1 MLHCLM
7 STRRSLLIRSMLLA
21 TAAGT
26 ASAAVLLPREVR
38 ADATADADSTG
49 FCPFYC
55 DVAVVG
61 AGAAGLTAAVTAA
74 QTGARV
80 LVLEKMRMVG
90 GNSILA
96 EDALTAVD
104 DQRGK
109 QWSDDAKREILA
121 EKHALLAEMRRR
133 GRTINA
139 ELDEELID
147 DSLAAVQW
155 LQSIGCD
162 LETSETR
169 PGSRHV
175 REYRAKEGLSL
186 GSEVIGELLARAEVA
201 GVPVITNAR
210 VVQLTQEPSMHIDL
224 EALTMSGRRIKVHA
238 KTVILATGGYAG
250 SLDVVRRN
258 CPNCPQLL
266 TTNVAGATGDGIWL
280 AENLGAAIVDRD
292 AVMLH
297 PTTHALTGT
306 LISKPL
312 RKAGAILVNSKGK
325 RFTNEL
331 DVPENVARAVLAQ
344 PGGWAWLIG
353 DSSHFDSVLFERL
366 TATASITREYSIA
379 RLADSLNIDLSD
391 LGETLEYCRITGA
404 TSGRLPARFRP
415 LNSLRRPILLF
426 ASARPFMGLWA
437 AFVWMQM
444 HMSLTARGE
453 SFQRFSLRATLSAVF
468 TAAFALTILVLS
480 APSFSAVSPAKM
492 QRQKHL
498 RHPKLLRPFNAPR
511 HRPRRPISRHRPIR
525 SLTPTIRKQKP
536 TAGDPTCT
544 ICNAA
549 RALPYCGVEHLLT
562 ANRTAQ

>member
-379 RLADSLNIDLSD
+379 RL
-391 LGETLEYCRITGA
+391 
-404 TSGRLPARFRP
+404 PARFRP
-415 LNSLRRPILLF
+415 LNSSRRPILLF

-468 TAAFALTILVLS
+468 TAACALTTLASS
-480 APSFSAVSPAKM
+480 APSFSAVSTAKM

-536 TAGDPTCT
+536 TAGEPT
-544 ICNAA
+544 A
-549 RALPYCGVEHLLT
+549 RSAMQPERSHIAVS
-562 ANRTAQ
+562 NIS

>member
-38 ADATADADSTG
+38 ADATADADSMG

-109 QWSDDAKREILA
+109 QWSDDAKREILS

-404 TSGRLPARFRP
+404 TSGPFARPLPATKFVTPPYFAIRIRPAIHGSLGGIRVDANAHVLDRQGRVIPKIFAAGDTVGGIYGRVRFDNFGLIGAIVFGRLAGKNAAAEALAP
-415 LNSLRRPILLF
+415 SQTAPAVQRAETPAQTSHQQ
-426 ASARPFMGLWA
+426 ASA
-437 AFVWMQM
+437 
-444 HMSLTARGE
+444 
-453 SFQRFSLRATLSAVF
+453 
-468 TAAFALTILVLS
+468 
-480 APSFSAVSPAKM
+480 
-492 QRQKHL
+492 
-498 RHPKLLRPFNAPR
+498 
-511 HRPRRPISRHRPIR
+511 
-525 SLTPTIRKQKP
+525 
-536 TAGDPTCT
+536 DPQ
-544 ICNAA
+544 
-549 RALPYCGVEHLLT
+549 LD
-562 ANRTAQ
+562 ANNTETETNGG

>member
-155 LQSIGCD
+155 LQ
-162 LETSETR
+162 
-169 PGSRHV
+169 
-175 REYRAKEGLSL
+175 
-186 GSEVIGELLARAEVA
+186 
-201 GVPVITNAR
+201 
-210 VVQLTQEPSMHIDL
+210 
-224 EALTMSGRRIKVHA
+224 
-238 KTVILATGGYAG
+238 
-250 SLDVVRRN
+250 
-258 CPNCPQLL
+258 
-266 TTNVAGATGDGIWL
+266 
-280 AENLGAAIVDRD
+280 
-292 AVMLH
+292 
-297 PTTHALTGT
+297 
-306 LISKPL
+306 
-312 RKAGAILVNSKGK
+312 
-325 RFTNEL
+325 
-331 DVPENVARAVLAQ
+331 
-344 PGGWAWLIG
+344 
-353 DSSHFDSVLFERL
+353 
-366 TATASITREYSIA
+366 
-379 RLADSLNIDLSD
+379 
-391 LGETLEYCRITGA
+391 
-404 TSGRLPARFRP
+404 
-415 LNSLRRPILLF
+415 
-426 ASARPFMGLWA
+426 
-437 AFVWMQM
+437 
-444 HMSLTARGE
+444 
-453 SFQRFSLRATLSAVF
+453 
-468 TAAFALTILVLS
+468 
-480 APSFSAVSPAKM
+480 
-492 QRQKHL
+492 
-498 RHPKLLRPFNAPR
+498 
-511 HRPRRPISRHRPIR
+511 
-525 SLTPTIRKQKP
+525 
-536 TAGDPTCT
+536 
-544 ICNAA
+544 
-549 RALPYCGVEHLLT
+549 
-562 ANRTAQ
+562 

>member
-1 MLHCLM
+1 
-7 STRRSLLIRSMLLA
+7 MLLA
-21 TAAGT
+21 TAAGA

-238 KTVILATGGYAG
+238 KRS
-250 SLDVVRRN
+250 SLR
-258 CPNCPQLL
+258 Q
-266 TTNVAGATGDGIWL
+266 
-280 AENLGAAIVDRD
+280 
-292 AVMLH
+292 AVM
-297 PTTHALTGT
+297 
-306 LISKPL
+306 
-312 RKAGAILVNSKGK
+312 
-325 RFTNEL
+325 
-331 DVPENVARAVLAQ
+331 RAVLTLSAATVRTVRSCSPPMLPALQATVFGLLKISAQ
-344 PGGWAWLIG
+344 R
-353 DSSHFDSVLFERL
+353 SSTVTPSCFIPQRM
-366 TATASITREYSIA
+366 
-379 RLADSLNIDLSD
+379 
-391 LGETLEYCRITGA
+391 
-404 TSGRLPARFRP
+404 RLPARLFPNRCARP
-415 LNSLRRPILLF
+415 AQFWSTAR
-426 ASARPFMGLWA
+426 ASALPMNSTFLKMSRAPF
-437 AFVWMQM
+437 
-444 HMSLTARGE
+444 
-453 SFQRFSLRATLSAVF
+453 
-468 TAAFALTILVLS
+468 
-480 APSFSAVSPAKM
+480 
-492 QRQKHL
+492 
-498 RHPKLLRPFNAPR
+498 
-511 HRPRRPISRHRPIR
+511 
-525 SLTPTIRKQKP
+525 
-536 TAGDPTCT
+536 
-544 ICNAA
+544 
-549 RALPYCGVEHLLT
+549 
-562 ANRTAQ
+562 

>member
-1 MLHCLM
+1 M
-7 STRRSLLIRSMLLA
+7 
-21 TAAGT
+21 
-26 ASAAVLLPREVR
+26 
-38 ADATADADSTG
+38 
-49 FCPFYC
+49 
-55 DVAVVG
+55 AVVG

-331 DVPENVARAVLAQ
+331 GQTAALASAITKQTGGVAYLIFDQKAVDHAALMQAYKARGYFVEAPNLTDLAAKLGINPQALGATVTQWHTVYDTKKDPVFGRKDSIFTRIDTAPYYGQKISPASQTTYGGVMRDAKSRAVRADGSVI
-344 PGGWAWLIG
+344 PGLYVAG
-353 DSSHFDSVLFERL
+353 E
-366 TATASITREYSIA
+366 TASQFGSGVTIA
-379 RLADSLNIDLSD
+379 DWPVR
-391 LGETLEYCRITGA
+391 
-404 TSGRLPARFRP
+404 RP
-415 LNSLRRPILLF
+415 LRKSKLNNER
-426 ASARPFMGLWA
+426 SAIG
-437 AFVWMQM
+437 
-444 HMSLTARGE
+444 
-453 SFQRFSLRATLSAVF
+453 
-468 TAAFALTILVLS
+468 
-480 APSFSAVSPAKM
+480 
-492 QRQKHL
+492 
-498 RHPKLLRPFNAPR
+498 KLLRRLPN
-511 HRPRRPISRHRPIR
+511 
-525 SLTPTIRKQKP
+525 Q
-536 TAGDPTCT
+536 AGD
-544 ICNAA
+544 A
-549 RALPYCGVEHLLT
+549 
-562 ANRTAQ
+562 

>member
-109 QWSDDAKREILA
+109 QWSDDDKREILA

-366 TATASITREYSIA
+366 TAT
-379 RLADSLNIDLSD
+379 
-391 LGETLEYCRITGA
+391 
-404 TSGRLPARFRP
+404 
-415 LNSLRRPILLF
+415 
-426 ASARPFMGLWA
+426 
-437 AFVWMQM
+437 V
-444 HMSLTARGE
+444 
-453 SFQRFSLRATLSAVF
+453 
-468 TAAFALTILVLS
+468 
-480 APSFSAVSPAKM
+480 
-492 QRQKHL
+492 
-498 RHPKLLRPFNAPR
+498 APR
-511 HRPRRPISRHRPIR
+511 
-525 SLTPTIRKQKP
+525 
-536 TAGDPTCT
+536 
-544 ICNAA
+544 
-549 RALPYCGVEHLLT
+549 
-562 ANRTAQ
+562 

>member
-1 MLHCLM
+1 
-7 STRRSLLIRSMLLA
+7 MLLA

-38 ADATADADSTG
+38 ADSTADADSTG

-224 EALTMSGRRIKVHA
+224 EALTMSGRRINDDMGKYVAENIVKNLIRADIAVKHA
-238 KTVILATGGYAG
+238 KVAILGFTFKE
-250 SLDVVRRN
+250 N
-258 CPNCPQLL
+258 CPDTRNTKVIDIVKELREY
-266 TTNVAGATGDGIWL
+266 GIEPVL
-280 AENLGAAIVDRD
+280 VDQTADRAEAKRLYGVELQDMSAVKDVDALVIAVCHKEFEGLDQAAI
-292 AVMLH
+292 
-297 PTTHALTGT
+297 
-306 LISKPL
+306 
-312 RKAGAILVNSKGK
+312 
-325 RFTNEL
+325 
-331 DVPENVARAVLAQ
+331 
-344 PGGWAWLIG
+344 
-353 DSSHFDSVLFERL
+353 
-366 TATASITREYSIA
+366 
-379 RLADSLNIDLSD
+379 
-391 LGETLEYCRITGA
+391 
-404 TSGRLPARFRP
+404 
-415 LNSLRRPILLF
+415 
-426 ASARPFMGLWA
+426 
-437 AFVWMQM
+437 
-444 HMSLTARGE
+444 E
-453 SFQRFSLRATLSAVF
+453 SFFNPTNGKKVLVDVKG
-468 TAAFALTILVLS
+468 IL
-480 APSFSAVSPAKM
+480 
-492 QRQKHL
+492 
-498 RHPKLLRPFNAPR
+498 N
-511 HRPRRPISRHRPIR
+511 
-525 SLTPTIRKQKP
+525 RKEW
-536 TAGDPTCT
+536 TRDDCLYW
-544 ICNAA
+544 
-549 RALPYCGVEHLLT
+549 RL
-562 ANRTAQ
+562 

>member
-175 REYRAKEGLSL
+175 REYRAKEGL
-186 GSEVIGELLARAEVA
+186 
-201 GVPVITNAR
+201 
-210 VVQLTQEPSMHIDL
+210 DL

-404 TSGRLPARFRP
+404 TSGPFARPLPATKFVTPPYFAIRIRPAIHGSLGGIRVDANAHVLDRQGRVIPKIFAAGDTVGGIYGRVRFDNFGLIGAIVFGRLAGKNAAAEALAP
-415 LNSLRRPILLF
+415 SQTAPAVQRAETPAQTSHQQ
-426 ASARPFMGLWA
+426 ASA
-437 AFVWMQM
+437 
-444 HMSLTARGE
+444 
-453 SFQRFSLRATLSAVF
+453 
-468 TAAFALTILVLS
+468 
-480 APSFSAVSPAKM
+480 
-492 QRQKHL
+492 
-498 RHPKLLRPFNAPR
+498 
-511 HRPRRPISRHRPIR
+511 
-525 SLTPTIRKQKP
+525 
-536 TAGDPTCT
+536 DPQ
-544 ICNAA
+544 
-549 RALPYCGVEHLLT
+549 LD
-562 ANRTAQ
+562 ANNTDTETNGG

>member
-1 MLHCLM
+1 
-7 STRRSLLIRSMLLA
+7 
-21 TAAGT
+21 
-26 ASAAVLLPREVR
+26 
-38 ADATADADSTG
+38 
-49 FCPFYC
+49 
-55 DVAVVG
+55 
-61 AGAAGLTAAVTAA
+61 
-74 QTGARV
+74 
-80 LVLEKMRMVG
+80 
-90 GNSILA
+90 
-96 EDALTAVD
+96 
-104 DQRGK
+104 
-109 QWSDDAKREILA
+109 
-121 EKHALLAEMRRR
+121 MRRR

-250 SLDVVRRN
+250 S
-258 CPNCPQLL
+258 
-266 TTNVAGATGDGIWL
+266 
-280 AENLGAAIVDRD
+280 RD

-379 RLADSLNIDLSD
+379 RLTDSLNIDLSD

-404 TSGRLPARFRP
+404 TSGPFARPLPATKFVTPPYFAIRIRPAIHGSLGGIRVDANAHVLDRQGRVIPKIFAAGDTVGGIYGRVRFDNFGLIGAIVFGRLAGKNAAAEALAP
-415 LNSLRRPILLF
+415 SQTAPAVQRAETPAQTSHQQ
-426 ASARPFMGLWA
+426 ASA
-437 AFVWMQM
+437 
-444 HMSLTARGE
+444 
-453 SFQRFSLRATLSAVF
+453 
-468 TAAFALTILVLS
+468 
-480 APSFSAVSPAKM
+480 
-492 QRQKHL
+492 
-498 RHPKLLRPFNAPR
+498 
-511 HRPRRPISRHRPIR
+511 
-525 SLTPTIRKQKP
+525 
-536 TAGDPTCT
+536 DPQ
-544 ICNAA
+544 
-549 RALPYCGVEHLLT
+549 LD
-562 ANRTAQ
+562 ANNTETETNGG